1 MNHGISVMELA
12 MPLLAEFYE
21 TDAALQTL
29 PAKRQN
35 EHWKADN
42 KFGFFCG
49 VLQYGLEAHT
59 EQIFRL
65 LQERTFAEQ
74 QVFTT
79 PLQRYSQRENFTPTL
94 LDEMFDFYI
103 SPFHRSQAG
112 SSSNS
117 AETSQGSTS
126 MTSRNPSEENIAG
139 SLWNGDGSASRFK
152 RALSAR
158 DQVCLFCWEN
168 RHLEGS
174 HIIAQ
179 KGNNPV
185 AFDEA
190 SILHRAG
197 LSQKH
202 QVANGLLL
210 CKMCHSDF
218 DTLKAYVEVAGDH
231 LAVKVVNDS
240 MDVSNA
246 TWKGDV
252 FKLKSHRQTMQVIST
267 DASRSVEDSAGEM
280 ALCFHTP
287 NQESLPNRK
296 ALEFHKEA
304 CLIWR
309 LAGGSELEDLE
320 CGSDDEEGVPTPF
333 HAKRIQTWRDSSAT
347 LDTES
352 ENPYLDQ

>member
-1 MNHGISVMELA
+1 MMELTTTQR
-12 MPLLAEFYE
+12 LAAFYE
-21 TDAALQTL
+21 LDAL
-29 PAKRQN
+29 PQVLPTQRRKGA
-35 EHWKADN
+35 WKAEN
-42 KFGFFCG
+42 KFGFFSG
-49 VLQYGLEAHT
+49 VLQYGLESHT
-59 EQIFRL
+59 TQLGLL
-65 LQERTFAEQ
+65 LQGSRFKEQ
-74 QVFTT
+74 QLFTS
-79 PLQRYSQRENFTPTL
+79 PLHRKLLGEKYIPTFI
-94 LDEMFDFYI
+94 DEMFDFYI
-103 SPFHRSQAG
+103 LPFHKSPAG
-112 SSSNS
+112 SSSNSS
-117 AETSQGSTS
+117 AETSQGSTPVS
-126 MTSRNPSEENIAG
+126 SYNPSEENIAG
-139 SLWNGDGSASRFK
+139 SLWNGVWSASRFK

-168 RHLEGS
+168 RHLVGA

-197 LSQKH
+197 LSQRH

-210 CKMCHSDF
+210 CKICHGDF
-218 DTLKAYVEVAGDH
+218 DTLLKYVDIQRDRLV
-231 LAVKVVNDS
+231 VKVVNY
-240 MDVSNA
+240 
-246 TWKGDV
+246 
-252 FKLKSHRQTMQVIST
+252 ST
-267 DASRSVEDSAGEM
+267 DESNEYWKLRTNQVKMLRQINQAFFVGPSKSEEDYSGDL
-280 ALCFHTP
+280 ALYFHTP
-287 NQESLPNRK
+287 NQESLPSRK